1 MEINQNSQGF
11 DEKTLKSTHRQK
23 ELFSFSGKLARKGE
37 PKRYSVEK
45 RPAYYMNF
53 FAIIGGNL
61 FRVCAG
67 CMAVFYLLKGVFAL
81 LGDFAGPLAGVIT
94 FVGLVL
100 LESRQWHNATGML
113 ERWFFQG
120 ELSRGHM
127 GTAIFFS
134 VLTLGLGIWGLPYTV
149 AELSPGA
156 ATYAAKQID
165 PEAATLH
172 LQKLVQDAER
182 DAKDFRKSASW
193 KGKLDPRNQGI
204 YAGMLETA
212 KTYRDSLTAAKRE
225 IVQKNREYERK
236 AEAATM
242 AAGAEKT
249 ARDKSYLFSLICLL
263 IATELLFWL
272 GFYHK
277 ERYEFF
283 CTKEYEALGE
293 IKRTA
298 APTLPAQRQPV
309 FQQNNQGRTVIA
321 GFQHVPQ
328 NDPYQ
333 NTVPQSSQT
342 VPQINV
348 IGSDHILKSVK
359 SAIQRDLANF
369 KNPSA
374 RTSTVA
380 GRIHIQFADLAH
392 AMQGGGFQPTPTEA
406 DQVYFYLVDEVIPT
420 LEAQNAKW
428 GYENQLVQN
437 LSMHLSENARLA
449 LNR

>member
-1 MEINQNSQGF
+1 MENYQNSQGF
-11 DEKTLKSTHRQK
+11 DEKSLKSTHRQK

-37 PKRYSVEK
+37 PQRYSVEK

-67 CMAVFYLLKGVFAL
+67 CMAVYFLLKGVFAL
-81 LGDFAGPLAGVIT
+81 LGDFAAPVAGIIT

-120 ELSRGHM
+120 DLSRGHLF
-127 GTAIFFS
+127 TAVFFS
-134 VLTLGLGIWGLPYTV
+134 VVTLALGIWGLPYSV

-172 LQKLVQDAER
+172 LKKMVEDAER

-212 KTYRDSLTAAKRE
+212 KSYRDSLAAEKRQ
-225 IVQKNREYERK
+225 IQQQNKLLERK
-236 AEAATM
+236 AENATL

-249 ARDKSYLFSLICLL
+249 ARDKSYLFSLVFLL
-263 IATELLFWL
+263 IATEILFWL

-283 CTKEYEALGE
+283 CRKEYEALGE
-293 IKRTA
+293 IKPQT
-298 APTLPAQRQPV
+298 APTLPQRAATYPP
-309 FQQNNQGRTVIA
+309 NQGRMVVT
-321 GFQHVPQ
+321 GFHNAVPQ
-328 NDPYQ
+328 NNDPE

-348 IGSDHILKSVK
+348 IGSDHILRSVK

-369 KNPSA
+369 RNPSA
-374 RTSTVA
+374 RPATVA
-380 GRIHIQFADLAH
+380 GRIHAQFADLAQ

-406 DQVYFYLVDEVIPT
+406 DQVYVYLINEVIPT
-420 LEAQNAKW
+420 LQHHNANW
-428 GYENQLVQN
+428 GYENQLIGA
-437 LSMHLSENARLA
+437 LSKHISA
-449 LNR
+449 